1 MGNVIKPMFSTT
13 VDNKEI
19 NNDDTTTSDENSNE
33 DINTSR
39 EEVEA
44 AETEADDVKI
54 NIDKNELL

>member
-1 MGNVIKPMFSTT
+1 MGNVFKPMFSTT

-39 EEVEA
+39 EKV
-44 AETEADDVKI
+44 
-54 NIDKNELL
+54 